1 MMKVMLMKVNEIR
14 EIMTNKKDDYE
25 ITIYYDEIAVRR
37 YFNDYYI
44 YYYIYTLSNK
54 LVTLKKSVYKNAE
67 QVLSKDYTFKSP
79 ELVTEIKNSNV
90 ENLLETPKQT
100 YQLIQN
106 IFNEIAPSFETYEKL
121 LDGDA

>member
-67 QVLSKDYTFKSP
+67 QVLSKDYTFKNP

>member
-67 QVLSKDYTFKSP
+67 QVLSKDYTFKNP

-100 YQLIQN
+100 YQQIQN
-106 IFNEIAPSFETYEKL
+106 IFNEIAPLFETYEKL

>member
-90 ENLLETPKQT
+90 ETLLETPKQT